1 MKINKKI
8 DQYYLILNELKQN
21 TGEEF
26 STEDLIKATKDLIKY
41 SQNDFIHKSFIKD
54 HDNDNRKPLDRIFR
68 TDKDFIPEI
77 DSVLTFEDRDIEELE
92 SYRKFNLINNGCL

>member
-1 MKINKKI
+1 MNKKNTSKF
-8 DQYYLILNELKQN
+8 YMILNEFQKN
-21 TGEEF
+21 TSDEF
-26 STEDLIKATKDLIKY
+26 TTEDLINSNKDLIKY

-77 DSVLTFEDRDIEELE
+77 DSVLTFEDREIEELE
-92 SYRKFNLINNGCL
+92 SYRKFNLINKGCL

>member
-1 MKINKKI
+1 MIKKNTNKF
-8 DQYYLILNELKQN
+8 YMILNEFQKN
-21 TGEEF
+21 TSDEF
-26 STEDLIKATKDLIKY
+26 TTEDLIKATKDLIKY

-77 DSVLTFEDRDIEELE
+77 DSVLTFEDREIEELE
-92 SYRKFNLINNGCL
+92 SYRKFNLINKGCL